1 MGKDPCISSLLLLLP
16 VLKSVS
22 SVQIRVKPSFLGQVL
37 SRPSIANPSFT
48 DSYKLNEDFYA
59 DMTVAT
65 QLEILDLRHFSAR
78 QLRPLLETEAR
89 DWQQRLRWN
98 YQSSTEL
105 LLQYLDSRILPGFV
119 AVDRGRICG
128 FTFCVYEGHKAVVG
142 DAYAI
147 ANDPG
152 HALGIA
158 KTLLHHLLQLLQN
171 SPGIHRVESQLLL
184 YDAGSIDGT
193 FLASGFTM
201 HPRLFMEY
209 NLLPPATPVASN
221 AHSAKKLPPHI
232 DLLPWSADHY
242 QAAAELIHDSYIG
255 HIDAQ
260 INDQYCSLHGSLRFL
275 HNIVRFPG
283 CGVFDANE
291 SWVLRDRNN
300 GALVGMVLCS
310 RVADDV
316 AHLTQLCVAPT
327 QRGDGLGQ
335 LLLLHCLD
343 HLARSGFAA
352 ITLTVTEAN
361 HQAVKLYQQS
371 GFFTRHRFD
380 AMVLDTTE
388 QHSR

>member
-1 MGKDPCISSLLLLLP
+1 
-16 VLKSVS
+16 
-22 SVQIRVKPSFLGQVL
+22 VQIGVKPSVFKTDSKTL
-37 SRPSIANPSFT
+37 RSIAYLALA
-48 DSYKLNEDFYA
+48 DSYKLNEDLYE
-59 DMTVAT
+59 DMTVTT

-78 QLRPLLETEAR
+78 QLRPLLEAEAR
-89 DWQQRLRWN
+89 DWESRLRWN

-119 AVDRGRICG
+119 ALDHGRICG

-158 KTLLHHLLQLLQN
+158 KTLLRHLLQLLQN

-184 YDAGSIDGT
+184 YDAGSIDET
-193 FLASGFTM
+193 FLASGFTL

-209 NLLPPATPVASN
+209 DLNSPASPVIPSNGRASSPELPPR
-221 AHSAKKLPPHI
+221 I
-232 DLLPWSADHY
+232 QLLPWSADHY
-242 QAAAELIHDSYIG
+242 QAAAELIHESYIG
-255 HIDAQ
+255 HVDAR

-283 CGVFDANE
+283 CGVFDANQ
-291 SWVLRDRNN
+291 SWVLRDRDN

-316 AHLTQLCVAPT
+316 AHITQLCVAPSH
-327 QRGDGLGQ
+327 RGDGLGR
-335 LLLLHCLD
+335 LLLHHCMD
-343 HLARSGFAA
+343 HLARSSFAA

-361 HQAVKLYQQS
+361 HQAVRLYQEA

-380 AMVLDTTE
+380 AMVLDTPE
-388 QHSR
+388 QLPK